1 MCKEPDVKRTGA
13 FFDGQNLFHHAREA
27 FGYDYP
33 SYAPLSLASQIC
45 KAQGFNLSA
54 IHFYTGIPSQADDP
68 FWNSFW
74 AAKLL
79 AMSRAGIKTFSRS
92 LRYRKKK
99 VKIRDGI
106 ERSTVVGEE
115 KGIDVRIAL
124 DVIRMVRKNELDVVL
139 LFSQDQDFSEVADEV
154 KTMASEQN
162 RWIKFASAFPVSRS
176 ASNLRGV
183 NNTEWIEIDRATYD
197 ACLDARDYR
206 PKPKR

>member
-1 MCKEPDVKRTGA
+1 MCKEPDVKRTVA
-13 FFDGQNLFHHAREA
+13 FFDGQNLFHHRREA

-33 SYAPLSLASQIC
+33 SYAPRPSRHRYAKPRDSTLVRFIFIRAS
-45 KAQGFNLSA
+45 
-54 IHFYTGIPSQADDP
+54 P
-68 FWNSFW
+68 
-74 AAKLL
+74 AKLMIHL
-79 AMSRAGIKTFSRS
+79 EELLGRKVAGNVVRRHQDFSRS

-154 KTMASEQN
+154 KTMAREQN

>member
-1 MCKEPDVKRTGA
+1 MR
-13 FFDGQNLFHHAREA
+13 FIFIR
-27 FGYDYP
+27 
-33 SYAPLSLASQIC
+33 AS
-45 KAQGFNLSA
+45 
-54 IHFYTGIPSQADDP
+54 P
-68 FWNSFW
+68 
-74 AAKLL
+74 AKLMIHL
-79 AMSRAGIKTFSRS
+79 EQLLGRKVAGNVGRRHQDFFSVVT
-92 LRYRKKK
+92 LPQEE

-124 DVIRMVRKNELDVVL
+124 DVIRMVRKNKLDVVL

-154 KTMASEQN
+154 KTMAREQN